1 VILGYS
7 RDHARKIGA
16 ASFLCRLGKTAV
28 LVHRAPAF
36 SPPLQQRWLAN
47 AISYVTSA

>member
-1 VILGYS
+1 MGYS

-16 ASFLCRLGKTAV
+16 ASFLCRGGKTAV

-36 SPPLQQRWLAN
+36 NDPVQLRWLGNTVAHLTN
-47 AISYVTSA
+47 Q